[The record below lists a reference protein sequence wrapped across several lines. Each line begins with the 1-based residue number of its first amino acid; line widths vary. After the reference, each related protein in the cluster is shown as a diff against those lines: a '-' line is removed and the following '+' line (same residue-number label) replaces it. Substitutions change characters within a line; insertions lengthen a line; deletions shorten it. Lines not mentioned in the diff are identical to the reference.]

1 MTQHPTSLRLSREQ
15 RRFLRKKARL
25 QKHNKI
31 ATVIK
36 QLIDRAM
43 QEAA

>member
-1 MTQHPTSLRLSREQ
+1 MIQYPTSLRLSKEQ
-15 RRFLRKKARL
+15 RSFLRKKAR
-25 QKHNKI
+25 QEKHNKI

-43 QEAA
+43 KEAA